1 MQAPR
6 LPSFFRNVKTQHR
19 KFNFRSPYYRP
30 EDHELAERK
39 RRLEVEVARE
49 KGEYVEVAP
58 RQVNFSRR
66 RGEVRRTRGNW
77 AIIRTVLILIILIY
91 LSFKGI
97 QWAETTDFSRVL
109 KILENG

>member
-1 MQAPR
+1 MEAPR

-19 KFNFRSPYYRP
+19 KFKFRSPYFRP
-30 EDHELAERK
+30 EDREMAERK
-39 RRLEVEVARE
+39 RRLEEEVARE
-49 KGEYVEVAP
+49 KGEFTEPAP

-66 RGEVRRTRGNW
+66 RGEIRRTRGNW
-77 AIIRTVLILIILIY
+77 ATIRTVIILIILIY

-97 QWAETTDFSRVL
+97 QWAETTDFSKVL

>member
-19 KFNFRSPYYRP
+19 KFSFRSPYYRP
-30 EDHELAERK
+30 EDRELAERK
-39 RRLEVEVARE
+39 RRLEEEVARE
-49 KGEYVEVAP
+49 KGELVEAAP
-58 RQVNFSRR
+58 RQVSFSRR

-77 AIIRTVLILIILIY
+77 AVIRTVIILIILIY

-97 QWAETTDFSRVL
+97 QWAETTDFSKVL